1 MNTAPNNSSTSRTAR
16 RPNRRPLPARLGSML
31 HGIARSRRRG
41 TFLVLVV
48 GTLAMLSIIMI
59 VYVAVGNAD
68 RRTSASVVRRNRSN
82 EVVDIFAD
90 YIGQI
95 LADDVFASARE
106 NKHQNFQPRIT
117 LPVENLYTREGWDAP
132 RTDWFSNS
140 AETDSTEN
148 EYFRPYG
155 LGDDP
160 WLASTTPTWIN
171 YRPESAVPTDTT
183 KPFVFARRTDW
194 LHISNIAPD
203 GRFVN
208 LANLRN
214 NFEAA
219 PGVGSGP
226 GGTRMSTGLTLIN
239 PANGNPSR
247 NTVWSESADP
257 ATATKP
263 AIFDSWQFGAFRPAR
278 GPFPAALSDPKE
290 PFYPPNQWADADG
303 DGWLDSRWFEMN
315 DARALGQ
322 TFIAPST
329 WRSLV
334 PTDPNYRWVFAARI
348 IDLSSLVNV
357 NVATDLDAN
366 PNDPKT
372 LTDDKGATSFDDTTK
387 WQAGTQVLGRSP
399 AEVDLRRLLTMRD
412 FREVILTNAPT
423 SPGGTIDPILD
434 SDPPLIISDFDPANP
449 SAIINRVYRGGYSAI
464 RQPTATSQA
473 VQNYTL
479 YSSRDKNTDA
489 IPGIIGNVPLLGND
503 INLGVGAY
511 RAIRGA
517 VNLGRAPG
525 RFSNF
530 SIAPLS
536 IAARPLG
543 QPNFRWESFAKN
555 AGPLDRPVYRDAA
568 EGTYRIDPGFDFGLG
583 FRSDALVEL
592 LTYRG
597 NNDPKV
603 TSSLEAAV
611 GGRAVTEFNTPPT
624 PTTRPITFS
633 PLRENRAIEVE
644 REFLANAN
652 GVPSEAALLK
662 AFTDVRQY
670 LTTMSGARPIVSTL
684 GGSSSIVGG
693 FDPER
698 PSSISTNDLSFQLT
712 EDASASSIFQ
722 GLATALMPG
731 LPAGVTRNS
740 QLHLAWGA
748 DTDAAAK
755 SLRGLYYG
763 HQGPMT
769 ALLTAAHLAANFD
782 SGAKEPTDITRGRP
796 YTLVLDESAQFD
808 AAGRL
813 PLALTNAA
821 FETWRQFFPAW
832 WQGNQFNLARPQANR
847 GTNTTDQINRI
858 PLATGTNVFDAPVP
872 AVNIYGTGDAHP
884 FLVGVASFTVYR
896 DVSPFPLSANTPR
909 VDPEAG
915 YTPAPEITING
926 RLDENNPDF
935 LYRVLAVQVQ
945 NPHTVPI
952 TLSSAFPGGSSFN
965 VNGSNVEVNTT
976 ADFFYLKLG
985 TTDVNAKYYA
995 LGDVTEKADGSGF
1008 LTGEYSVAP
1017 VIIQPGET
1025 IVFYALN
1032 QDRKTIVER
1041 RLNPTGVTAPPG
1053 DLTGAT
1059 LENWLTQQLGPKQA
1073 QNFRRIQ
1080 MLRVDDA
1087 AFGAASPTV
1096 ATARFSFGDPTNGV
1110 LVPNAASTDDTVA
1123 LYRSIRLDG
1132 GSALND
1138 TTAVSTA
1145 NSVVNDRLCDRMR
1158 LGATAVL
1165 DRRLRGLLPATVQ
1178 QVLKMPGVTT
1188 QSLLTLG
1195 GIPIDTRERQLRN
1208 GPLGFTSGAGT
1219 DYNSLLTVA
1228 IATYARRPNDPD
1240 GTNLKPGMLPAWAI
1254 EPKDSSDWYSVDMV
1268 PDPAAM
1274 TGGDLL
1280 NSSVLSA
1287 AMAGAP
1293 WRNRFATF
1301 RSVDWQVM
1309 PAIFPDLT
1317 TQAGSTGA
1325 DYIGKPDKIATN
1337 LAGVNFVDA
1346 RREIPSNALG
1356 FRSFAATTTTDTYQ
1370 ARPADFLATLAI
1382 GPYEAPLDQSG
1393 SAQGNPIK
1401 RWTTTAEAL
1410 AMAFG
1415 YSNRPTAPTDWQIP
1429 GNNFGPL
1436 DFFYFDR
1443 FSPAAT
1449 PKLIYDAGYLRLDEF
1464 ASVRFDASD
1473 KPIPTGTGAPIAGNI
1488 LTMFRTAPDS
1498 FAGLTAS
1505 TSGLVNINTAPIPV
1519 LRVLPLASPA
1529 QDEASSSD
1537 ASPKP
1542 TLWPAINGE
1551 LAALAAQRS
1560 DFAAMIE
1567 SYRDKIAVELRP
1579 GARNPNTAQIAYT
1592 NPLWF
1597 APFLDRKRLDPTD
1610 LPANE
1615 RIAPNSA
1622 LIGDIGQATYHGGR
1636 YWTSG
1641 ISGIREEPGF
1651 RSLAELAA
1659 LRAVEFDPTTGA
1671 VTKGADLPINVD
1683 FLGHQPTGA
1692 GSNPTNIFG
1701 VDNILELTAD
1711 ANGTVSSAQPL
1722 QFVNTQ
1728 QDRLKVLAALGGS
1741 VTVRSDMYAAWFI
1754 IRGYSRSDLV
1764 VADDQPMAPSVER
1777 RFLML
1782 IDRSNV
1788 TRPGQKPR
1796 IVAMVELPQ

>member
-1 MNTAPNNSSTSRTAR
+1 MNTAPNNR
-16 RPNRRPLPARLGSML
+16 RNLRPLPARLGSML

-68 RRTSASVVRRNRSN
+68 RRTSTSVVRRNRSN

-90 YIGQI
+90 YLGQV
-95 LADDVFASARE
+95 LSDDVFANARE
-106 NKHQNFQPRIT
+106 NKHQYLFQTPVT

-140 AETDSTEN
+140 AETDSTDN

-171 YRPESAVPTDTT
+171 YRPEAAVPTDSN
-183 KPFVFARRTDW
+183 KLFAKRVDW

-208 LANLRN
+208 LVNLRN

-219 PGVGSGP
+219 PGAGSGP
-226 GGTRMSTGLTLIN
+226 GGTRMSTGLSLVN
-239 PANGNPSR
+239 PTNGNPSR

-263 AIFDSWQFGAFRPAR
+263 ALFDSWQFGAFRPAK
-278 GPFPAALSDPKE
+278 GPFPPAFADPQD
-290 PFYPPNQWADADG
+290 PIYPPNQWADADG

-315 DARALGQ
+315 DARVQGQ
-322 TFIAPST
+322 PFAAPNT

-372 LTDDKGATSFDDTTK
+372 LTDDKGAAPFDDTTK

-412 FREVILTNAPT
+412 FREVILTKAPT
-423 SPGGTIDPILD
+423 APGAPVVPLTDND
-434 SDPPLIISDFDPANP
+434 SLAIGDFDPATS
-449 SAIINRVYRGGYSAI
+449 SATNRVYRGGYSAI

-479 YSSRDKNTDA
+479 YSSRNKNTDV
-489 IPGIIGNVPLLGND
+489 IPGIVGNVPVLGND
-503 INLGVGAY
+503 INLGLGAY

-530 SIAPLS
+530 AIAPLS

-543 QPNFRWESFAKN
+543 QPNFRWETFAKN

-597 NNDPKV
+597 NNDPAV

-611 GGRAVTEFNTPPT
+611 GGRAVTELNTPPT

-652 GVPSEAALLK
+652 GVTSEAALLK
-662 AFTDVRQY
+662 AFTDLRQY
-670 LTTMSGARPIVSTL
+670 LTTMSGARPIVSSL

-712 EDASASSIFQ
+712 EDASASSIFN
-722 GLATALMPG
+722 GLAAALMPG
-731 LPAGVTRNS
+731 LPAGATRRS

-748 DTDAAAK
+748 DTDVAAK

-782 SGAKEPTDITRGRP
+782 SGAKEPTDATRGRP
-796 YTLVLDESAQFD
+796 YTLVLDESAQLKAD
-808 AAGRL
+808 GRL
-813 PLALTNAA
+813 PIEIADASLQS
-821 FETWRQFFPAW
+821 WRQYFPAW
-832 WQGNQFNLARPQANR
+832 WLSNQFNLARPLDNNGNGR
-847 GTNTTDQINRI
+847 GSTDDDQINRI
-858 PLATGTNVFDAPVP
+858 PLATGTNVYDAPVP
-872 AVNIYGTGDAHP
+872 AVNIYGTGDTHP
-884 FLVGVASFTVYR
+884 FLTEVASFTVYR
-896 DVSPFPLSANTPR
+896 DVYPLDYPKANKAINPLPLSDLETSVNLARP
-909 VDPEAG
+909 PL
-915 YTPAPEITING
+915 ITING
-926 RLDENNPDF
+926 NVENPANADLLFRAVAIKVHNPTT
-935 LYRVLAVQVQ
+935 A
-945 NPHTVPI
+945 PI
-952 TLSSAFPGGSSFN
+952 QLSSNFPDATGLDVSTGAQFETNSLEKFFYFQIGDG
-965 VNGSNVEVNTT
+965 VEAKYFLPVEV
-976 ADFFYLKLG
+976 
-985 TTDVNAKYYA
+985 
-995 LGDVTEKADGSGF
+995 TEEIASATYSGR
-1008 LTGEYSVAP
+1008 YSVRP
-1017 VIIQPGET
+1017 VIIQAGET

-1032 QDRKTIVER
+1032 RPSKLVVED
-1041 RLNPTGVTAPPG
+1041 RLNWTSPELGVAPDDP
-1053 DLTGAT
+1053 AV
-1059 LENWLTQQLGPKQA
+1059 LEEWLTTQFGPKSGTL
-1073 QNFRRIQ
+1073 FRRIQ
-1080 MLRVDDA
+1080 MLRAEDVRFGDTSAAPPVAPATFAFGTLFPKYGTDQTVMLKRAMRFESRPLVDDSSGANSVLNDQLCDRLRLGSAINLDMRA
-1087 AFGAASPTV
+1087 AEATPVNGPNSAGLTSVADLYRDPNRLGNPPAAAGNFRYNGTDWYGADSRVTITL
-1096 ATARFSFGDPTNGV
+1096 ATWARRPSSTNGV
-1110 LVPNAASTDDTVA
+1110 NVKPGEMPAWCIDAKDSVPTDWYNPVIYPPLFDSNDPTPKKLARGDFDFANATPV
-1123 LYRSIRLDG
+1123 Y
-1132 GSALND
+1132 SADNPIKW
-1138 TTAVSTA
+1138 
-1145 NSVVNDRLCDRMR
+1145 
-1158 LGATAVL
+1158 
-1165 DRRLRGLLPATVQ
+1165 RRL
-1178 QVLKMPGVTT
+1178 
-1188 QSLLTLG
+1188 
-1195 GIPIDTRERQLRN
+1195 N
-1208 GPLGFTSGAGT
+1208 
-1219 DYNSLLTVA
+1219 
-1228 IATYARRPNDPD
+1228 
-1240 GTNLKPGMLPAWAI
+1240 
-1254 EPKDSSDWYSVDMV
+1254 
-1268 PDPAAM
+1268 
-1274 TGGDLL
+1274 
-1280 NSSVLSA
+1280 
-1287 AMAGAP
+1287 
-1293 WRNRFATF
+1293 
-1301 RSVDWQVM
+1301 
-1309 PAIFPDLT
+1309 AIFPELG
-1317 TQAGSTGA
+1317 QRAGSSSYTIPA
-1325 DYIGKPDKIATN
+1325 NKDSAAFDD
-1337 LAGVNFVDA
+1337 L
-1346 RREIPSNALG
+1346 RRELASNGLG

-1370 ARPADFLATLAI
+1370 ARPADFLATLAV

-1393 SAQGNPIK
+1393 SAQGNPLK

-1410 AMAFG
+1410 AMAMG
-1415 YSNRPTAPTDWQIP
+1415 YTTAPTSPTEWQGG

-1436 DFFYFDR
+1436 DFYYFDR
-1443 FSPAAT
+1443 STTA
-1449 PKLIYDAGYLRLDEF
+1449 PKKPLYDGGFLRLDDF

-1488 LTMFRTAPDS
+1488 LTMFRTAPDR

-1537 ASPKP
+1537 EPTKP
-1542 TLWPAINGE
+1542 TLWPAVNGE
-1551 LAALAAQRS
+1551 AAELAAQRS

-1615 RIAPNSA
+1615 RIAPSSA
-1622 LIGDIGQATYHGGR
+1622 LIGDITQSTYHGGR

-1671 VTKGADLPINVD
+1671 VSKGTDLPLNVD

-1692 GSNPTNIFG
+1692 TPTNIFG

-1711 ANGTVSSAQPL
+1711 ASGTVDKAQPL
-1722 QFVNTQ
+1722 QFANTQ

-1741 VTVRSDMYAAWFI
+1741 VTVRSDMYAAWFV
-1754 IRGYSRSDLV
+1754 IRGYSRSDV
-1764 VADDQPMAPSVER
+1764 TVALDQPMAPSVER

-1796 IVAMVELPQ
+1796 IVAMVELPL

>member
-82 EVVDIFAD
+82 EVVDTFAD
-90 YIGQI
+90 YIGQV
-95 LADDVFASARE
+95 LADDVFANARE
-106 NKHQNFQPRIT
+106 NKHQKFQTPIT

-140 AETDSTEN
+140 SQTDPTN
-148 EYFRPYG
+148 DTYFHAFG

-171 YRPESAVPTDTT
+171 YRPENTVPTDTS
-183 KPFVFARRTDW
+183 KLFARRTDW

-239 PANGNPSR
+239 PANGNATR

-263 AIFDSWQFGAFRPAR
+263 ALFDSWQFGAFRPAK
-278 GPFPAALSDPKE
+278 GPFPAALSDPAD
-290 PFYPPNQWADADG
+290 PVYPPNQWADADG

-315 DARALGQ
+315 DARTGGGS
-322 TFIAPST
+322 FIVPNT

-412 FREVILTNAPT
+412 FREVILTKAPT
-423 SPGGTIDPILD
+423 SPGVAITPLTDND
-434 SDPPLIISDFDPANP
+434 SLAIGDFDPASP

-503 INLGVGAY
+503 INLGLGAY

-611 GGRAVTEFNTPPT
+611 GGRAVTEFGIAPT

-662 AFTDVRQY
+662 SFTDVRQY

-698 PSSISTNDLSFQLT
+698 PSSISTNDLSFPLT
-712 EDASASSIFQ
+712 ENASASSIFQ

-731 LPAGVTRNS
+731 LPAGVTRDS

-782 SGAKEPTDITRGRP
+782 SGAKEPTDTTRGRP

-813 PLALTNAA
+813 PLTLTNAA

-884 FLVGVASFTVYR
+884 FLAEVASFTVYR
-896 DVSPFPLSANTPR
+896 DVHL
-909 VDPEAG
+909 
-915 YTPAPEITING
+915 
-926 RLDENNPDF
+926 PD
-935 LYRVLAVQVQ
+935 
-945 NPHTVPI
+945 
-952 TLSSAFPGGSSFN
+952 
-965 VNGSNVEVNTT
+965 
-976 ADFFYLKLG
+976 YLKLG
-985 TTDVNAKYYA
+985 TAINPVPVSDLELIPSSPTAPPLITINGNVENEANADLLFRALAIKVHNPSSSAVPLSTIFADVTGLDVKTGAQFAANTQERFFYFQVGEAAEAKYFMPV
-995 LGDVTEKADGSGF
+995 DVTEEIAGSNY
-1008 LTGEYSVAP
+1008 TGKYSVRP
-1017 VIIQPGET
+1017 VIMQPGET

-1032 QDRKTIVER
+1032 RSSKSVVED
-1041 RLNPTGVTAPPG
+1041 RLNWTSPDASVARDDP
-1053 DLTGAT
+1053 AV
-1059 LENWLTQQLGPKQA
+1059 LEEWLDKQLGPKSAA
-1073 QNFRRIQ
+1073 QFRRIQ
-1080 MLRVDDA
+1080 MLRVEDA
-1087 AFGAASPTV
+1087 RFGDASATPPTAAARFAFGT
-1096 ATARFSFGDPTNGV
+1096 
-1110 LVPNAASTDDTVA
+1110 LVPKYGTDQTVSLKLAVRTESRPLLDDT
-1123 LYRSIRLDG
+1123 SG
-1132 GSALND
+1132 
-1138 TTAVSTA
+1138 A
-1145 NSVVNDRLCDRMR
+1145 NSVLNDRLCDRLR
-1158 LGATAVL
+1158 LGSAINL
-1165 DRRLRGLLPATVQ
+1165 DMRAGEGPVTNPATNAAAVR
-1178 QVLKMPGVTT
+1178 VTDVFRDT
-1188 QSLLTLG
+1188 TRVNPPASYFIRTDSDSVTRLYA
-1195 GIPIDTRERQLRN
+1195 DTRVTITL
-1208 GPLGFTSGAGT
+1208 
-1219 DYNSLLTVA
+1219 
-1228 IATYARRPNDPD
+1228 ATWARRPASTSGSDV
-1240 GTNLKPGMLPAWAI
+1240 KPGEMPAWCI
-1254 EPKDSSDWYSVDMV
+1254 DPKDAIPADWYDPVIYPPLFDS
-1268 PDPAAM
+1268 PDP
-1274 TGGDLL
+1274 TPKR
-1280 NSSVLSA
+1280 LSRA
-1287 AMAGAP
+1287 EFDFVNATPLYSADNP
-1293 WRNRFATF
+1293 VRWRNLG
-1301 RSVDWQVM
+1301 
-1309 PAIFPDLT
+1309 PIFPDLGKR
-1317 TQAGSTGA
+1317 AGSSSYTIPA
-1325 DYIGKPDKIATN
+1325 NKASTPFET
-1337 LAGVNFVDA
+1337 L
-1346 RREIPSNALG
+1346 RRELSSNGLG
-1356 FRSFAATTTTDTYQ
+1356 FRSFAATTTTNTY
-1370 ARPADFLATLAI
+1370 
-1382 GPYEAPLDQSG
+1382 
-1393 SAQGNPIK
+1393 
-1401 RWTTTAEAL
+1401 
-1410 AMAFG
+1410 
-1415 YSNRPTAPTDWQIP
+1415 
-1429 GNNFGPL
+1429 
-1436 DFFYFDR
+1436 
-1443 FSPAAT
+1443 
-1449 PKLIYDAGYLRLDEF
+1449 
-1464 ASVRFDASD
+1464 
-1473 KPIPTGTGAPIAGNI
+1473 
-1488 LTMFRTAPDS
+1488 
-1498 FAGLTAS
+1498 
-1505 TSGLVNINTAPIPV
+1505 
-1519 LRVLPLASPA
+1519 
-1529 QDEASSSD
+1529 
-1537 ASPKP
+1537 
-1542 TLWPAINGE
+1542 
-1551 LAALAAQRS
+1551 
-1560 DFAAMIE
+1560 
-1567 SYRDKIAVELRP
+1567 
-1579 GARNPNTAQIAYT
+1579 
-1592 NPLWF
+1592 
-1597 APFLDRKRLDPTD
+1597 
-1610 LPANE
+1610 
-1615 RIAPNSA
+1615 
-1622 LIGDIGQATYHGGR
+1622 
-1636 YWTSG
+1636 
-1641 ISGIREEPGF
+1641 
-1651 RSLAELAA
+1651 
-1659 LRAVEFDPTTGA
+1659 
-1671 VTKGADLPINVD
+1671 
-1683 FLGHQPTGA
+1683 
-1692 GSNPTNIFG
+1692 
-1701 VDNILELTAD
+1701 
-1711 ANGTVSSAQPL
+1711 
-1722 QFVNTQ
+1722 
-1728 QDRLKVLAALGGS
+1728 
-1741 VTVRSDMYAAWFI
+1741 
-1754 IRGYSRSDLV
+1754 
-1764 VADDQPMAPSVER
+1764 
-1777 RFLML
+1777 
-1782 IDRSNV
+1782 
-1788 TRPGQKPR
+1788 
-1796 IVAMVELPQ
+1796 

>member
-1 MNTAPNNSSTSRTAR
+1 MNTAPNNR
-16 RPNRRPLPARLGSML
+16 RNLRPLPARLGSML

-68 RRTSASVVRRNRSN
+68 RRTSTSVVRRNRSN

-90 YIGQI
+90 YLGQV
-95 LADDVFASARE
+95 LADDVFANARE
-106 NKHQNFQPRIT
+106 NKHQKFQTPVT

-140 AETDSTEN
+140 SQTDPTN
-148 EYFRPYG
+148 DAYFHAYG

-171 YRPESAVPTDTT
+171 YRPEAAVPTDTN
-183 KPFVFARRTDW
+183 KLFAKRVDW

-208 LANLRN
+208 LVNLRN

-219 PGVGSGP
+219 PGAGSGP

-263 AIFDSWQFGAFRPAR
+263 ALFDSWQFGAFRPAK
-278 GPFPAALSDPKE
+278 GPFPPAFADPQD
-290 PFYPPNQWADADG
+290 PIYPPNQWADADG

-315 DARALGQ
+315 DARVGGGS
-322 TFIAPST
+322 FIVPST

-372 LTDDKGATSFDDTTK
+372 LTDDQGATSFDDTTK

-412 FREVILTNAPT
+412 FREVILTKAPT
-423 SPGGTIDPILD
+423 APGAAITPLTDND
-434 SDPPLIISDFDPANP
+434 SLAIVDFDPANS
-449 SAIINRVYRGGYSAI
+449 SAANRVYRGGYSAI

-479 YSSRDKNTDA
+479 YSSRNKNTDV
-489 IPGIIGNVPLLGND
+489 IPGILGNVPVLGND
-503 INLGVGAY
+503 INLGLGAY

-530 SIAPLS
+530 AIAPLS

-543 QPNFRWESFAKN
+543 QPNFRWETFAKN

-597 NNDPKV
+597 NNDPTV

-652 GVPSEAALLK
+652 GVTSEAALLK
-662 AFTDVRQY
+662 AFTDLRQY

-712 EDASASSIFQ
+712 EDASSSAIFQ

-731 LPAGVTRNS
+731 LPAGVTRDS

-748 DTDAAAK
+748 DTDVAAK

-782 SGAKEPTDITRGRP
+782 SGAKEPTDATRGRP

-813 PLALTNAA
+813 PLTLTNAA
-821 FETWRQFFPAW
+821 FENWRQYFPAW

-858 PLATGTNVFDAPVP
+858 PLATGTNVYDAPVP

-884 FLVGVASFTVYR
+884 FLVAAATYTVFR
-896 DVSPFPLSANTPR
+896 DVSPSQGAVADFGNSDIENVPNPTGANWP
-909 VDPEAG
+909 V
-915 YTPAPEITING
+915 ITING
-926 RLDENNPDF
+926 SMVDNNPDF
-935 LYRVLAVQVQ
+935 MFRLIAVQVH
-945 NPHTVPI
+945 NPHAVAI
-952 TLSSAFPGGSSFN
+952 RLSSGFDSAIKFQTQGSQAITNDKEDLFYIRIGDKANSKFY
-965 VNGSNVEVNTT
+965 VLADVEETKSAT
-976 ADFFYLKLG
+976 
-985 TTDVNAKYYA
+985 
-995 LGDVTEKADGSGF
+995 GDSY
-1008 LTGEYSVAP
+1008 TGEYSVKP
-1017 VIIQPGET
+1017 VTMQPGET
-1025 IVFYALN
+1025 IVFYALS
-1032 QDRKTIVER
+1032 RERRRIVR
-1041 RLNPTGVTAPPG
+1041 DRLNPS
-1053 DLTGAT
+1053 DLTAVGQQDSPQF
-1059 LENWLTQQLGPKQA
+1059 LEDWLTSQLGPVA
-1073 QNFRRIQ
+1073 GTSFRRIQ
-1080 MLRVDDA
+1080 MLRADA
-1087 AFGAASPTV
+1087 ATFGSATPTASP
-1096 ATARFSFGDPTNGV
+1096 ARFSLEADSSGI
-1110 LVPNAASTDDTVA
+1110 LVPPANDDDTTIA
-1123 LYRSIRLDG
+1123 IYRAVRLDAG
-1132 GSALND
+1132 AALND
-1138 TTAVSTA
+1138 SGATP
-1145 NSVVNDRLCDRMR
+1145 NSVVNDRLCDRIR
-1158 LGATAVL
+1158 
-1165 DRRLRGLLPATVQ
+1165 P
-1178 QVLKMPGVTT
+1178 
-1188 QSLLTLG
+1188 
-1195 GIPIDTRERQLRN
+1195 DTRVIWDQLLQGTVPAPGGAPQLLNRIVGLTTNPSYLKYAPRENSLARN
-1208 GPLGFTSGAGT
+1208 GPTQYTGDSEI
-1219 DYNSLLTVA
+1219 DYNTRLTVA
-1228 IATYARRPNDPD
+1228 LTSFARRPNDPA
-1240 GTNLKPGMLPAWAI
+1240 GVNVKIGQLPAWAI
-1254 EPKDSSDWYSVDMV
+1254 DPKDDASWYAVEMLPDASRGKGAIRLTSTLLSDAVSS
-1268 PDPAAM
+1268 
-1274 TGGDLL
+1274 
-1280 NSSVLSA
+1280 
-1287 AMAGAP
+1287 
-1293 WRNRFATF
+1293 ATF
-1301 RSVDWQVM
+1301 TGRVAAFTTRNWNTLG
-1309 PAIFPDLT
+1309 PIFPDMAKR
-1317 TQAGSTGA
+1317 AGESGSA
-1325 DYIGKPDKIATN
+1325 IKAN

-1346 RREIPSNALG
+1346 RREIASNGLG
-1356 FRSFAATTTTDTYQ
+1356 FRSFAAATTTDTYQ

-1382 GPYEAPLDQSG
+1382 GPYEAPLDHLG
-1393 SAQGNPIK
+1393 SAQVDPLK

-1410 AMAFG
+1410 AMAMG
-1415 YSNRPTAPTDWQIP
+1415 YTNPPAAPDTWRTDLVS
-1429 GNNFGPL
+1429 GPL
-1436 DFFYFDR
+1436 DYYYFDR
-1443 FSPAAT
+1443 STTA
-1449 PKLIYDAGYLRLDEF
+1449 PKKPLYDAGFLRLDDF
-1464 ASVRFDASD
+1464 VSVRFDASD

-1488 LTMFRTAPDS
+1488 LTMFRTAPDR

-1542 TLWPAINGE
+1542 TLWPAVNGE
-1551 LAALAAQRS
+1551 AAELAAQRS

-1579 GARNPNTAQIAYT
+1579 GARDPGNLTGTPTPFYS
-1592 NPLWF
+1592 WF
-1597 APFLDRKRLDPTD
+1597 APFIDRSSPSVLTGLQRS
-1610 LPANE
+1610 
-1615 RIAPNSA
+1615 APNSA
-1622 LIGDIGQATYHGGR
+1622 ALGDPASLPAQYVGGR

-1641 ISGIREEPGF
+1641 IVGIREEAGF
-1651 RSLAELAA
+1651 RSLAELLALRSVQVTSAA
-1659 LRAVEFDPTTGA
+1659 LGA
-1671 VTKGADLPINVD
+1671 QAEGRDQPINVD

-1692 GSNPTNIFG
+1692 TPTNIFG
-1701 VDNILELTAD
+1701 VDNILELTTD
-1711 ANGTVSSAQPL
+1711 ASGTVDKAQPL
-1722 QFVNTQ
+1722 QFANTQ

-1741 VTVRSDMYAAWFI
+1741 VTVRSDMYAAWFV
-1754 IRGYSRSDLV
+1754 IRGYSRSDV
-1764 VADDQPMAPSVER
+1764 TVADDQPMAPSVER

-1796 IVAMVELPQ
+1796 IVAMVELPL